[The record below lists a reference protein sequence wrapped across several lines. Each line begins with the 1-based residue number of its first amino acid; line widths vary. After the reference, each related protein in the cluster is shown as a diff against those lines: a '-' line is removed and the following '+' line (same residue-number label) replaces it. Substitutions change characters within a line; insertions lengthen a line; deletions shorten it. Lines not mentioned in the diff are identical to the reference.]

1 MRLTNLTDYAL
12 RLLMY
17 LGQHEDRLCTIAEIA
32 QYHQIS
38 EAHLMKV
45 THLLAKGGW
54 VQTQRGKNGGMRLSR
69 PPEDM
74 NLGQLVRY
82 TENDLAVVECL
93 GSGSHCV
100 ISGRCG
106 LSGILNQALAR
117 FLSHLDGY
125 TLKDILPPV
134 PGQEQAVHWPTA
146 SRPAHTGTP

>member
-45 THLLAKGGW
+45 THLLSKGGW
-54 VQTQRGKNGGMRLSR
+54 VHTQRGKNGGMRLSR
-69 PPEDM
+69 PARDM

-93 GSGSHCV
+93 GSGSHC
-100 ISGRCG
+100 ILSGRCG
-106 LSGILNQALAR
+106 LSNILNQALSH
-117 FLSHLDGY
+117 FLAHLDGF
-125 TLKDILPPV
+125 TLQDIVPPSS
-134 PGQEQAVHWPTA
+134 GNEHTIHWPTA
-146 SRPAHTGTP
+146 KRPELSKTS